1 MEASFHSGLNRL
13 KEEKSCLLD
22 ATRKDRYS
30 NQE

>member
-1 MEASFHSGLNRL
+1 LEASFHSGLDDLN
-13 KEEKSCLLD
+13 EEKSSLLD